1 MGEHGHHSV
10 KPYIRIYFILLGLFV
25 ISVMGP
31 VIADV
36 FFASEDGISYTLTGT
51 ILVLTTAFGIAFVKA
66 YLVAAKFMHLDVEK
80 PIVWYILTT
89 CLVFM
94 VLFFAAV
101 APDVKNHAGD
111 NWENVA
117 AKKAIAAGIIKGR
130 SQLHHHGDHGE
141 GHGDDHGAKEGH
153 GDDHGAKEGHGD
165 DHGAKEGHG
174 DEHGAKDEHGD
185 KEEAGHH

>member
-10 KPYIRIYFILLGLFV
+10 KPYIKIYFILLGLFV
-25 ISVMGP
+25 ISVLGP
-31 VIADV
+31 VIADE

-101 APDVKNHAGD
+101 SPDVQNHSGD
-111 NWENVA
+111 NWVNQG
-117 AKKAIAAGIIKGR
+117 AKDAIAAGIVQGKA
-130 SQLHHHGDHGE
+130 QLHHHGDDHGE
-141 GHGDDHGAKEGH
+141 GHGDDHGAGHGDDHGAGH
-153 GDDHGAKEGHGD
+153 GDDHGAKG
-165 DHGAKEGHG
+165 DHGAK
-174 DEHGAKDEHGD
+174 DDHGD
-185 KEEAGHH
+185 KEKEEGHH